1 MPCECEQKVSS
12 VVSVLTS
19 DIYLCEFNSLHSF
32 YAQSSWLLWEFF
44 VPTSAIF
51 FVDTSAPEYVSNHS
65 LPTPNPYIMQSTLD
79 YERVATI
86 YVTPRHATP
95 LIMQRTTDYAGIFRA
110 YMRTQHNVEKVK
122 KKISPQHMCKEYIE
136 YIMLRGC
143 QIFSLYRGNLQTFC
157 RLLT

>member
-1 MPCECEQKVSS
+1 MCECEQKVSS

-19 DIYLCEFNSLHSF
+19 DIYLCEFNMLHSF
-32 YAQSSWLLWEFF
+32 HEQVQLVVVGIFRSHFSL
-44 VPTSAIF
+44 F
-51 FVDTSAPEYVSNHS
+51 FVDTSAPRICSQ
-65 LPTPNPYIMQSTLD
+65 PQSTHPQPL
-79 YERVATI
+79 YNVENPRIRACRHNI
-86 YVTPRHATP
+86 RYATPRYTP
-95 LIMQRTTDYAGIFRA
+95 YNVENHRLRCIFRA